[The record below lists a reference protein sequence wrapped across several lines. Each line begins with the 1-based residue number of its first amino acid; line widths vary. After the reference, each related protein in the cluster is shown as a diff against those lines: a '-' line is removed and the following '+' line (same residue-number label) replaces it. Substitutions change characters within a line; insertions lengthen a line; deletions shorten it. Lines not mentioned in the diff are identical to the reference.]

1 MIHTRATLTPIRT
14 LLCGDVTLPAR
25 GTYAITL
32 MRADTFSQVR
42 GDQIRQL
49 HVGWAAADL
58 TRDGDTWRGAI
69 VVDGYRWD
77 VTAYPGTPA
86 WDVEFHG

>member
-1 MIHTRATLTPIRT
+1 MIVARATLTPIRT

-32 MRADTFSQVR
+32 TKGEDRR
-42 GDQIRQL
+42 ELR
-49 HVGWAAADL
+49 VGWNVANL
-58 TRDGDTWRGAI
+58 TRKEDVWRGHI
-69 VVDGYRWD
+69 VIDRYQWD

-86 WDVEFHG
+86 WEVEFDG